1 MNTFFKK
8 NRYDIVHGHLSSSAS
23 IYLGIAKRYK
33 MTTIAHSHNVYS
45 FSLHTIF
52 HKLFTFPTR
61 YISEYFFAPTRL
73 AGEDRYGKKIANGR
87 NFFILKN
94 GFFIDRYLFDLNI
107 RQKTREILKI
117 EKDTKVFIHI
127 GRFSKQKNHK
137 KILSVFKEYVTY
149 NSNAKLLL
157 IGAGKLENEIINYI
171 SENDLDSSVHMLGL
185 RQDISQLLMAS
196 DLFIFPSLNEG
207 LGIALVEAQTTGL
220 PCVISDVIPQEAL
233 LNRESMK
240 VCSLSEDDVE
250 WRKAI
255 DEVLKRPIDRE
266 QDFYQVKK
274 LGYDINDVV
283 QMLQKYYEIFSVGD
297 K

>member
-1 MNTFFKK
+1 
-8 NRYDIVHGHLSSSAS
+8 
-23 IYLGIAKRYK
+23 